1 MANQAQVLYH
11 DTFDGRG
18 FTNENS
24 LANALLTK
32 PDQITPVITHLA
44 GKESDKFPLT
54 FLTEG
59 QAGGVKPIELNDIQ
73 YEWNV
78 MGRMKN
84 SDKIVSHGYQAGDKP
99 GLNGT
104 PFFVTFE
111 TNWLK
116 YQHTIISPNGIQAR
130 IMRRPEGAGA
140 HYQYKLQLINPDPA
154 AYVDLGELVAGLSW
168 TMTGG
173 ASVSESFSMGNESNV
188 MAPGK
193 LKNQISILR
202 KSYHWGG
209 NIARK
214 TVEVQFNVNGKS
226 TNLWMPFEEWQ
237 HMMEW
242 KQSNEEHFWW
252 SQYNRRPDGS
262 IPLIDEDSNLPIPI
276 GAGVDQQIPNRDTY
290 SMLTYKKLM
299 NTVRDV
305 MYGATDTGKMNI
317 VLYTGVGG
325 AQEFD
330 EALKDK
336 ASQFTQIMGDK
347 FTTGAGRNLRLTG
360 FYTSFEHV
368 DGHVITLAKL
378 PLLDYGSRA
387 ENSPKHPV
395 TGLPLTSY
403 EMYFVDQSM
412 YDGEQN
418 VRMVTQKGRSMV
430 RRCVAGMSE
439 PAMDFTGNNQY
450 IATEQD
456 KSSVHFLAAKGICIR
471 RANHCFKLSCNLS

>member
-1 MANQAQVLYH
+1 MATGAQVLYK
-11 DTFDGRG
+11 DSFNGNG
-18 FTNENS
+18 YTNENS

-32 PDQITPVITHLA
+32 PDVISPVITHLA
-44 GKESDKFPLT
+44 GRESDKFPLT

-59 QAGGVKPIELNDIQ
+59 QKGGVNPIELNDIQ

-84 SDKIVSHGYQAGDKP
+84 TDKLVSTTYIAGDKP
-99 GLNGT
+99 GVGST
-104 PFFVTFE
+104 PFYVIFE

-116 YQHTIISPNGIQAR
+116 KQHTIISPNGVQAR
-130 IMRRPEGAGA
+130 IQAQPIPIGSQ
-140 HYQYKLQLINPDPA
+140 YQYKLQLINPDPA
-154 AYVDLGELVAGLSW
+154 AFCPLTELVAGVSW
-168 TMTGG
+168 SMTGG
-173 ASVSESFSMGNESNV
+173 ASVSESFSMGNESNT

-209 NIARK
+209 NIKNK
-214 TVEVQFNVNGKS
+214 TVELQFNVDGKM

-237 HMMEW
+237 HMITW

-262 IPLIDEDSNLPIPI
+262 IPLIDEESGLPIPI
-276 GAGVDQQIPNRDTY
+276 GAGVEQQIPNKDTY
-290 SMLTYKKLM
+290 SILTYRKLM

-325 AQEFD
+325 AQAFD

-336 ASQFTQIMGDK
+336 ASQFTQITGDK
-347 FTTGAGRNLRLTG
+347 FTEGAGRNLKLTG

-368 DGHVITLAKL
+368 DGHVVTIAKL

-387 ENSPKHPV
+387 ENAPKHPV
-395 TGLPLTSY
+395 SGLPLTSY
-403 EMYFVDQSM
+403 EMYFLDQSV

-418 VRMVTQKGRSMV
+418 IKMVSQKGRSMI
-430 RRCVAGMSE
+430 RKCVAGMSE
-439 PAMDFTGNNQY
+439 PNMDFTGNNY